1 MKRILP
7 LLICICLATI
17 AWASNNKPKQV
28 YYQIIVYHLK
38 DDAQIQSTDLYL
50 KNAYVPL
57 LHKNG
62 IEKIGVFKP
71 ITNDTS
77 ADKRIYVLI
86 PLKSIDQLEKLEDA
100 IWKDADHEIK
110 GATYLNTAYNQPA
123 FQRKETML
131 LKAFEGMPGYAV
143 PNLTGT
149 VAEKIYE
156 FRSYE
161 GPTEKMYRSKVDMF
175 NAGQE
180 IQLFERLQFNALFY
194 GSVLAGAKMPNL
206 VYMTSFNNQ
215 AERDAKWKVFSADP
229 VWKNIST
236 LPKYLNTVSH
246 ADIILTHATDYSDF

>member
-1 MKRILP
+1 MKRTLP
-7 LLICICLATI
+7 FLFCLGLATN
-17 AWASNNKPKQV
+17 AFAFSNKPKQI

-38 DDAQIQSTDLYL
+38 DVAQIQSTEQYL
-50 KNAYVPL
+50 KNAYLPF
-57 LHKNG
+57 LHKAG
-62 IEKIGVFKP
+62 VPKIGVFKP

-86 PLKSIDQLEKLEDA
+86 PIKSIDQIDKLDEA
-100 IWKDADHEIK
+100 IWKDAEHENN
-110 GATYLNTAYNQPA
+110 GSAYLNTAYNQPA
-123 FQRKETML
+123 FLRKETML
-131 LKAFEGMPGYAV
+131 VKAFEGMPGYSV

-194 GSVLAGAKMPNL
+194 GSVLVGDKMPNL
-206 VYMTSFNNQ
+206 VYMTSFNNI

-229 VWKNIST
+229 VWKDIST
-236 LPKYLNTVSH
+236 RPKYLNTVSH
-246 ADIILTHATDYSDF
+246 ADIILTHATEYSDF